1 MLENYCAFSK
11 NHRCLK
17 YEDYILTREE
27 LREAD
32 KLCHGNWIEIQK
44 LYDYIDEL
52 KKLLDENNISYPFF
66 W

>member
-11 NHRCLK
+11 NHNCLK

-27 LREAD
+27 LLEAD
-32 KLCHGNWIEIQK
+32 ELCHGNWIEIQK
-44 LYDYIDEL
+44 LYNYIDEL

-66 W
+66 